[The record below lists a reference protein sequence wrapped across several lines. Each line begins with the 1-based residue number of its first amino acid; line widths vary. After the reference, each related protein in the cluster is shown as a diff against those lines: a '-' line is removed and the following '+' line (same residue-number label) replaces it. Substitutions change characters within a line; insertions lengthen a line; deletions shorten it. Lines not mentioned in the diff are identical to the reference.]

1 MPDTG
6 PGPTARFYD
15 RLAADYHLLYADW
28 DASVARQG
36 ASLDRVIRARLG
48 PGAGAVLD
56 CACGIGTQ
64 AVGLAM
70 RGYDVVGT
78 DISRVAVGRAGREAS
93 ARGVRVRGAVADM
106 RQLPF
111 RDGEFDVVVC
121 ADNALPHLLTE
132 ADVRAALV
140 AMRRVLRDGGLL
152 LVSTRPYDEI
162 LADRPAATP
171 PSVSR
176 AGGGRAVGF
185 QLWDWHA
192 DGERYDLELFVLEE
206 HGDDWAVRVR
216 RATYW
221 ALRQRQLA
229 GFVADSGFSHVTWEE
244 PATTGF
250 FQPLLV
256 ATAQASPPPPP
267 GADEPSPPTPM

>member
-1 MPDTG
+1 MADSPV
-6 PGPTARFYD
+6 ARFYD
-15 RLAADYHLLYADW
+15 QLAPDYHLLYADW

-36 ASLDRVIRARLG
+36 AALDRVIRERLG
-48 PGAGAVLD
+48 AGAGAVLD

-70 RGYDVVGT
+70 RGYDVVGS
-78 DISRVAVGRAGREAS
+78 DVSEVAVGRAVAEA
-93 ARGVRVRGAVADM
+93 ADRGVRVRGAVGDM

-111 RDGEFDVVVC
+111 PDGRFDAVVC

-140 AMRRVLRDGGLL
+140 DMRRVLRDGGVLV
-152 LVSTRPYDEI
+152 VSTRPYDEI
-162 LADRPAATP
+162 LAERPAATP

-176 AGGGRAVGF
+176 SGGGRAVGF
-185 QLWDWHA
+185 QLWEWHA
-192 DGERYDLELFVLEE
+192 DGERYDYEVFLLEE
-206 HGDDWAVRVR
+206 QGDEWAVRVR

-221 ALRQRQLA
+221 ALRRSELA
-229 GFVADSGFSHVTWEE
+229 RFVVDSGFCEVTWSE
-244 PATTGF
+244 PASTGF

-256 ATAQASPPPPP
+256 ATARSAQA
-267 GADEPSPPTPM
+267 